1 MKGGLGKGEICV
13 GYVYGGPGGGQKK
26 KSPPSPFPG
35 GLSVHPGFAP
45 SLFVMSSKLAG
56 RCGSFIALYPAACC

>member
-1 MKGGLGKGEICV
+1 MKDGLGKGKMCV
-13 GYVYGGPGGGQKK
+13 GCVYGGAEG
-26 KSPPSPFPG
+26 KSEKEEPPFPG

-56 RCGSFIALYPAACC
+56 RRGSFIALYPAACC